1 MNYPDDPDTAIDENA
16 TYSYIADT
24 DAENDRDSVIGGA
37 GNDTILT
44 GDDRDTIDGGTGA
57 DVIDAGFDADTVS
70 GGTGNDSIQGGEGAD
85 TIDGGDDDDVIYGG
99 LSPLDPNYAISTDYD
114 LTDDIDPN
122 TTNNADSLVGGAGN
136 DLIYGQD
143 DADTL
148 EGGTGNDTLDCGID
162 DDRIIRGSGDD
173 VLTGG
178 EGDDVFDLDLA
189 GNDTITDF
197 GSGISGDIKDGDQ
210 SNNDFMD
217 LSGSYDGLSDLRDDL
232 SDDGI
237 LNHSN
242 STANG
247 GKVDY
252 SGLAAITGGLTIT
265 GTAATALTWDT
276 TNVMCFASGTLI
288 RTADGLVPVE
298 QLTQGAL
305 VWTKDDGYQPVRW
318 IGARKITQADLN
330 QYENVRPIRIQAGAL
345 GQNLPERDLML
356 SPQHRILVNSKL
368 ARRLYDED
376 EVLIAAKH
384 LVQVDGIDIAKDV
397 VDVTYVH
404 FLFDR
409 HQIVE
414 SEGVE
419 TESLF
424 TGPEALKTVDS
435 AARDEIITLFP
446 ELVDIDYDRLPVPV
460 RPILFGRQGRK
471 LANRAATNEKQL
483 VQ

>member
-1 MNYPDDPDTAIDENA
+1 MHVYRLVDLSGDGDIYVGYLENNLLGNKLLNITSQTNPPAQQNGNEFTVTRQATVDTGEILNLYVAGLSMGVNEYVSRVYVDSADFEDGYMVNGTGVDMISVQNLAYTGVAEIGEISTAVAENSTPLEKGDDEVYGGAGNDSIFGFDGSDTIDGGDGDDFINTRPEPGTGIPDIGLNYPDDPDTAIDENA
-16 TYSYIADT
+16 TYSHIADT

-276 TNVMCFASGTLI
+276 TNVM
-288 RTADGLVPVE
+288 
-298 QLTQGAL
+298 
-305 VWTKDDGYQPVRW
+305 
-318 IGARKITQADLN
+318 
-330 QYENVRPIRIQAGAL
+330 
-345 GQNLPERDLML
+345 
-356 SPQHRILVNSKL
+356 
-368 ARRLYDED
+368 
-376 EVLIAAKH
+376 
-384 LVQVDGIDIAKDV
+384 
-397 VDVTYVH
+397 
-404 FLFDR
+404 
-409 HQIVE
+409 
-414 SEGVE
+414 
-419 TESLF
+419 
-424 TGPEALKTVDS
+424 
-435 AARDEIITLFP
+435 
-446 ELVDIDYDRLPVPV
+446 
-460 RPILFGRQGRK
+460 
-471 LANRAATNEKQL
+471 
-483 VQ
+483 